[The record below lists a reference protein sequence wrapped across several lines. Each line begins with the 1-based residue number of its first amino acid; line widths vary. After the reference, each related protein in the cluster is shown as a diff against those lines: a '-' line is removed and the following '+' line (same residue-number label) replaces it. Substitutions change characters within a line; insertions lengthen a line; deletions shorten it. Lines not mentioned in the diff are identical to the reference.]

1 MTPGLAAAL
10 RAETRLALEADGKPF
25 DVNVARRV
33 YDLAIAARDMC
44 VAATVSTG
52 EAIKAISDMD
62 GPVES
67 LTTLGAAPA
76 PVQAAETFGV
86 RMLRELIAAL
96 RPSSSGVVGLAP
108 GAVATAPDMLTD
120 LPAWLGALAEA
131 RSLGLDDVAAG
142 IEAKLRAFGVLPSG
156 AAPTPAMLDEAPS
169 LDDPAAPI
177 PGAPWDPDSDPPF

>member
-1 MTPGLAAAL
+1 MTPELAAAL
-10 RAETRLALEADGKPF
+10 RAEIRLALEADGKPF

-44 VAATVSTG
+44 VAATASTG
-52 EAIKAISDMD
+52 EAIKAIADMD
-62 GPVES
+62 GPIES
-67 LTTLGAAPA
+67 LAAPGAAPA

-108 GAVATAPDMLTD
+108 GAVAVDPGTLTD
-120 LPAWLGALAEA
+120 LPTWLGALAEA

-142 IEAKLRAFGVLPSG
+142 IEAKLRVFGVLPFD
-156 AAPTPAMLDEAPS
+156 AAPTPAMFDEAPS
-169 LDDPAAPI
+169 PPDPTPRTPWSPSGDDDI
-177 PGAPWDPDSDPPF
+177 PF